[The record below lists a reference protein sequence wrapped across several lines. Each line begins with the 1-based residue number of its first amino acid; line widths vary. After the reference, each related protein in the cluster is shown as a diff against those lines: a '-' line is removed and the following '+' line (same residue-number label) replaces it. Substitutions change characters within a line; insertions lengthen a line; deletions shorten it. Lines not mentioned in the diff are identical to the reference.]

1 MRRDSRI
8 TTSEVVNIQESVCQS
23 PHPANIQGMEKS
35 VTRGFQQGVNRAKI
49 PKFNRCRR
57 RKGVNILP
65 LYAPSKRLRYEKQ
78 TKTLVSF
85 RLLLIEMLHG
95 GKIFKNHDFRE
106 KSSGNGVADSTK
118 G

>member
-1 MRRDSRI
+1 VRRDSRI

-57 RKGVNILP
+57 RKSEDILP
-65 LYAPSKRLRYEKQ
+65 NLSPQENKEMAQFDLQ
-78 TKTLVSF
+78 TAGF
-85 RLLLIEMLHG
+85 
-95 GKIFKNHDFRE
+95 
-106 KSSGNGVADSTK
+106 
-118 G
+118 